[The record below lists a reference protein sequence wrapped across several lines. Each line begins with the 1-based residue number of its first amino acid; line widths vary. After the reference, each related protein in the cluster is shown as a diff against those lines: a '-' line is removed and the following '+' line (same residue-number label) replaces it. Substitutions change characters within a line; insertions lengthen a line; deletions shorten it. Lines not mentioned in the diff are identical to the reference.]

1 MDNDPAIRQ
10 LQQQVLRAALDAENG
25 FVAQGVDLIRN
36 WPAETTVADNS
47 VKNGRTDQVR
57 LNATA
62 AGLYLR

>member
-1 MDNDPAIRQ
+1 MDDDPAIRQ
-10 LQQQVLRAALDAENG
+10 FQQQVLRAALYAENR
-25 FVAQGVDLIRN
+25 FVTQRVDLIRN
-36 WPAETTVADNS
+36 RPAQAAVTDNS